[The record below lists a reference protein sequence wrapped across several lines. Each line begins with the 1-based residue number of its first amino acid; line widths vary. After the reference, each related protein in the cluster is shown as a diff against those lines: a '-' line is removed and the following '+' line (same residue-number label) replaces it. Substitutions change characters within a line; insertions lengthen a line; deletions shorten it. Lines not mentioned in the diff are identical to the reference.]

1 MAIDCFLKL
10 GNGIKGECQDAD
22 HKDWIDIL
30 SWSWA
35 MSQSGT
41 THMGSGGGGGKV
53 NVNDIAV
60 TKYVD
65 ASSHDLIK
73 RCCSGEHIADGHLVV
88 RKAGGS
94 KPIDYMQIK
103 FKDIIITSYNT
114 GGMKDG
120 LDRVQESL
128 TMNFRMFEVKYTK
141 QNQKGAPDGEFPA
154 GWEIAENKEW
164 SA

>member
-10 GNGIKGECQDAD
+10 DNGIKGESQDD
-22 HKDWIDIL
+22 KHKEWIDVL
-30 SWSWA
+30 SWSWG

-41 THMGSGGGGGKV
+41 THMGMGGGGGKV
-53 NVNDIAV
+53 DVADIAL

-65 ASSHDLIK
+65 AATHDLIK
-73 RCCSGEHIADGHLVV
+73 RCCSGEHIKSGQLIV

-94 KPIDYMQIK
+94 APVDYLKIDIE
-103 FKDIIITSYNT
+103 DIMITSYQT

-128 TMNFRMFEVKYTK
+128 TLNFRRFEVTYTM
-141 QNQKGAPDGEFPA
+141 QDAKGGPGPESQA
-154 GWEIAENKEW
+154 GWEVAENKPW

>member
-1 MAIDCFLKL
+1 MAMNSFLKL
-10 GNGIKGECQDAD
+10 GNGIKGECQEAD
-22 HKDWIDIL
+22 HRDWIDVL
-30 SWSWA
+30 SWSWG
-35 MSQSGT
+35 MTQSGT
-41 THMGSGGGGGKV
+41 THMGGGGGGGKV
-53 NVNDIAV
+53 DVGDIAF

-65 ASSHDLIK
+65 QSSADLIK
-73 RCCSGEHIADGHLVV
+73 RCCSGEHIDTGLMEVH
-88 RKAGGS
+88 KAGGARS
-94 KPIDYMQIK
+94 LPYLKIK
-103 FKDIIITSYNT
+103 MEDILISSYNT

-128 TMNFRMFEVKYTK
+128 TLNFRAFEVTYTK